1 MTAELTAQQ
10 HRIAAERAMEATLW
24 DDAAR
29 EYEAAL
35 SLVAAEE
42 GAGEDEAALLTALGA
57 CYWNL
62 AEARTAWR
70 TLRRAIALCRD
81 RGDGAGMARAT
92 VEILRIWGP
101 PERHRAMADE
111 ALAALGAGDP
121 YLRAQLLVRRRTWYH
136 SDDDLDDAFR
146 EAITLAEQHGFE
158 DLLTMRTQLASRRA
172 FDEGRIDE
180 SISLTESAHESYA
193 RLRRYDQAAGV
204 LRGAGF
210 VTMAYGRLDQGAA
223 LAART
228 LAYARE
234 VHLRF
239 TEQLALMDLAGEAF
253 ARCDFSRSRDLIA
266 QSPGDVDFRGDLY
279 KMWMTELAG
288 DIDGALRQMVNPER
302 SGGAT
307 TALSQTHCANA
318 GVLFHANSL
327 DAARQALQ
335 TWAEVA
341 RQGDSICDEV
351 PAIFDCLVAL
361 GDDALL
367 GEVHAALERDA
378 ARPSP
383 TTYCTLQGRALAPAR
398 GAVALR
404 LGRLDEAERAYRD
417 GLAWCERESVPIDA
431 AHCHAGLSGAA
442 RARGDEEAA
451 ATHLAHAASIFEA
464 QHARLWLDQL
474 VAARR

>member
-1 MTAELTAQQ
+1 VTAQSTAEQ
-10 HRIAAERAMEATLW
+10 HRIAAERAREATLW

-35 SLVAAEE
+35 SLVAAGE
-42 GAGEDEAALLTALGA
+42 GPGEDEAALLTALGA

-70 TLRRAIALCRD
+70 TLRRAISLCRD
-81 RGDGAGMARAT
+81 RGDGVAMARAT

-111 ALAALGAGDP
+111 ALAALGNGDP
-121 YLRAQLLVRRRTWYH
+121 YLRALLLLRREWH
-136 SDDDLDDAFR
+136 EPNSPA
-146 EAITLAEQHGFE
+146 LAETMAIAREHGFE
-158 DLLTMRTQLASRRA
+158 DLLTIPTQEEGWAA
-172 FDEGRIDE
+172 INEGRIDDG
-180 SISLTESAHESYA
+180 IARLESAHERYA
-193 RLRRYDQAAGV
+193 RLRVYDPAAGV

-210 VTMAYGRLDQGAA
+210 ASMAHGRLDQGAA
-223 LAART
+223 LATRC

-253 ARCDFSRSRDLIA
+253 ARCDFSRCRDLIA
-266 QSPGDVDFRGDLY
+266 QLPGDADFRGDLY
-279 KMWMTELAG
+279 KMWMTELEG
-288 DIDGALRQMVNPER
+288 DIEGALRQMVNPER
-302 SGGAT
+302 GGGAT

-335 TWAEVA
+335 TWADVA
-341 RQGDSICDEV
+341 RQGDSIREEL

-367 GEVHAALERDA
+367 GEVHTALERDA

-383 TTYCTLQGRALAPAR
+383 AVYSTLQGRALAPAR

-417 GLAWCERESVPIDA
+417 GLAWCERERVPIDA
-431 AHCHAGLSGAA
+431 GHCHAGLSAVARTRGEEGAA
-442 RARGDEEAA
+442 AE
-451 ATHLAHAASIFEA
+451 HLKRAASIFEE

-474 VAARR
+474 VAPRR